1 MAKVTKPKKEKVIAG
16 KVADKMVEAGLKGKG
31 YNPSKKKK

>member
-1 MAKVTKPKKEKVIAG
+1 MAKVTKTKKEKVIAG

-31 YNPSKKKK
+31 YKPPKKK